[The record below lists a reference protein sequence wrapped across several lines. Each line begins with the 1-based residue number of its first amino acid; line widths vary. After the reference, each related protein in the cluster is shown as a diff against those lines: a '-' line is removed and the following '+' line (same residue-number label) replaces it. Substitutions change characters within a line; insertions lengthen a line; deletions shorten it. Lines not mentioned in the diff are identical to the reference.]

1 MASTIAV
8 RQADLKDAAQA
19 AAVVDLLDMYSQ
31 NEFGSGKTLPEFVR
45 ANLIPGLKAQPGSLV
60 FLAFDGELPVGLAI
74 CFWGFSSF
82 NAKPLINIH
91 DLAVAP
97 THRGRGIGQ
106 SLLEAIEAA
115 ARSRG
120 ACRITLEVRD
130 DNVVAQRLYE
140 RMGIVPS
147 QPQNWFWMKKLD

>member
-8 RQADLKDAAQA
+8 RQADLNHPTDGAAI
-19 AAVVDLLDMYSQ
+19 VDLLDMYSQ
-31 NEFGSGKTLPEFVR
+31 NEFGSGTPLPEYVR
-45 ANLIPGLKAQPGSLV
+45 QNLISGLQAHPCSLV
-60 FLAFDGELPVGLAI
+60 FLAHDGGQPVGLAI

-97 THRGRGIGQ
+97 THRGRGIGK
-106 SLLEAIEAA
+106 SLLEAVEAA
-115 ARSRG
+115 AREQG
-120 ACRITLEVRD
+120 ACRVTLEVRE
-130 DNVVAQRLYE
+130 DNLAAQRLYE
-140 RMGIVPS
+140 RLGIVPS

>member
-19 AAVVDLLDMYSQ
+19 AAVVDFLDMYSQ
-31 NEFGSGKTLPEFVR
+31 NEFGSGKPLPEFVR

-115 ARSRG
+115 ARNRG